1 MSDRMLLAG
10 FAAGIVLVIALVMGA
25 GYAFER
31 KACANRADEM
41 GLDHKFKLVGG
52 CFVALPSG
60 RYVNLSNIRFT
71 EQGQILV
78 EP

>member
-1 MSDRMLLAG
+1 MSEKTVIAG
-10 FAAGIVLVIALVMGA
+10 FVAGFVLLFALIMGA
-25 GYAFER
+25 GYAWER
-31 KACANRADEM
+31 KACGNRADEM
-41 GLDHKFKLVGG
+41 QLAHKYKLVGG

-60 RYVNLSNIRFT
+60 RYVNLDNIRFT